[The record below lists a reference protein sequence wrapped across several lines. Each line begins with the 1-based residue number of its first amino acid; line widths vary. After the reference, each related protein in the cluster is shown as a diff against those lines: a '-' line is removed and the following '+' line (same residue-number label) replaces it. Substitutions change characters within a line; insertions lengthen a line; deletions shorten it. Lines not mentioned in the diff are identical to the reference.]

1 MVDDPP
7 LHLKEEGLAAVSVH
21 GLTKRY
27 GAMTAVKEIDF
38 SVGQGEV
45 FAFLGPNG
53 AGKSTT
59 IKMLCTLA
67 HPTCGRATVAGFDVV
82 SRAKAVRRHIG
93 LVFQEQTLDDQLTA
107 EENLRFHAVLYGVP
121 HAQVAR
127 RIARVL
133 DLVALSDR
141 RKDLVSTYS
150 GGMARR
156 LEIARGMLHTP
167 KVLFLDEPTVGLDPQ
182 TRALMWEDVMR
193 FRDEEGVTIF
203 LTTHYM
209 DEAEYADR
217 IAIIDYG
224 AVIALDTPDALKASV
239 GADTVELET
248 VDDEAALAALKRG
261 GYTVTLSETGLT
273 VFVADEEAAVGPIV
287 AAVGVSVRTVRAHR
301 PTLDDVFL
309 HFTGREIREQHGQAL
324 PMFARAHGAR
334 RNSVTMTTTTSATP
348 TEEKTLTDTRISDEI
363 RVVGMVWER
372 ELIRYVR
379 TRTRIVS
386 GLVQPVLFLFVLG
399 YGMSGLVGT
408 TGGFNFREFV
418 YPGVVAMSVV
428 MTAMF
433 SAMSIVWDREFG
445 FLREMLVA
453 PVSRVS
459 LVLGK
464 TAGGATVA
472 AAQGTIMLVL
482 APLVGIHLTVVLV
495 TEVVGLEL
503 LMAVAMT
510 TFGVFVA
517 SRIQK
522 MESFQVV
529 MQMLLMPMLFLS
541 GALFPL
547 NGLPGWLSVVTRLN
561 PLTYAV
567 APLRQVVFSAQNMSV
582 AARTRFPTN
591 VTLFGHI
598 LPIAGELAVVIVFA
612 LAFFV
617 LGFQGLSRTE

>member
-1 MVDDPP
+1 MVSDLTLSRPDT
-7 LHLKEEGLAAVSVH
+7 HVEGPNPAAVTVH
-21 GLTKRY
+21 RLTKRY
-27 GAMTAVKEIDF
+27 GAMTAVKDVDF

-67 HPTCGRATVAGFDVV
+67 HPTAGQATVAGFDVV

-121 HAQVAR
+121 HAQVDS

-182 TRALMWEDVMR
+182 TRTLMWEDVMR
-193 FRDEEGVTIF
+193 LRDEEGVTIF

-224 AVIALDTPDALKASV
+224 SIIALDTPDALKASV
-239 GADTVELET
+239 GADTVEIET

-261 GYTVTLSETGLT
+261 GYTVTRSQTGLT
-273 VFVADEEAAVGPIV
+273 VFVADEEASVGPIV
-287 AAVGVSVRTVRAHR
+287 TAVGVPVRTVRAHR

-334 RNSVTMTTTTSATP
+334 RS
-348 TEEKTLTDTRISDEI
+348 
-363 RVVGMVWER
+363 
-372 ELIRYVR
+372 
-379 TRTRIVS
+379 
-386 GLVQPVLFLFVLG
+386 
-399 YGMSGLVGT
+399 
-408 TGGFNFREFV
+408 
-418 YPGVVAMSVV
+418 
-428 MTAMF
+428 
-433 SAMSIVWDREFG
+433 
-445 FLREMLVA
+445 
-453 PVSRVS
+453 
-459 LVLGK
+459 
-464 TAGGATVA
+464 
-472 AAQGTIMLVL
+472 
-482 APLVGIHLTVVLV
+482 
-495 TEVVGLEL
+495 
-503 LMAVAMT
+503 
-510 TFGVFVA
+510 
-517 SRIQK
+517 
-522 MESFQVV
+522 
-529 MQMLLMPMLFLS
+529 
-541 GALFPL
+541 
-547 NGLPGWLSVVTRLN
+547 
-561 PLTYAV
+561 
-567 APLRQVVFSAQNMSV
+567 
-582 AARTRFPTN
+582 
-591 VTLFGHI
+591 
-598 LPIAGELAVVIVFA
+598 
-612 LAFFV
+612 
-617 LGFQGLSRTE
+617 